1 MIIPLSLLT
10 LGAGQSLSLLAQRA
24 ELESS
29 LMTCEECSHL
39 GSALSE
45 AFTSKEAI
53 ALQLALID
61 PVVCPEAP
69 NPGAKNIGL

>member
-1 MIIPLSLLT
+1 MIISLSLLA
-10 LGAGQSLSLLAQRA
+10 LGAGQSLSLLAERA
-24 ELESS
+24 GESS

-45 AFTSKEAI
+45 AFTSEEAI

-69 NPGAKNIGL
+69 NPGAKNL

>member
-1 MIIPLSLLT
+1 MIISLSLLA

-24 ELESS
+24 GDPS
-29 LMTCEECSHL
+29 LMTCKECSHL

-69 NPGAKNIGL
+69 NPGAKNL